1 VCTIFFTFNVISTYL
16 PLSASFLPTHRTQYL
31 NIQCMYLPLSS
42 SFTACS
48 TSTSN
53 PHASLAY
60 LARFDSLPF
69 QDGLQEAADLPRSR
83 KCSKVDEFPSPDG
96 LTRRERPSYL
106 NIHNVELS
114 FPVGFPSLVCSA
126 RSSFRSTVEER
137 QSTLDGFGWT
147 SVESQGWST
156 YS

>member
-1 VCTIFFTFNVISTYL
+1 VHNLFTFNVISTYL
-16 PLSASFLPTHRTQYL
+16 PLSASFLPTHRTQCL
-31 NIQCMYLPLSS
+31 NIHSIYLPLSS
-42 SFTACS
+42 SFTTCS

-60 LARFDSLPF
+60 LVRLDSLPF
-69 QDGLQEAADLPRSR
+69 QDSPQEAADLPRSG
-83 KCSKVDEFPSPDG
+83 KCSKVDKFPSPDE
-96 LTRRERPSYL
+96 LTQSELPSYL
-106 NIHNVELS
+106 NIRNAELS
-114 FPVGFPSLVCSA
+114 FPIGFPSLVCSA
-126 RSSFRSTVEER
+126 RTSFRSTVEER